1 MPQKQ
6 STKVASKDLEKS
18 KHDTTEDEKQFNGNT
33 HKHEEMVKE
42 STEGVSKDTPGTHS
56 SDSTQAKSNW
66 KKASTLL
73 VLPSRF
79 MGGQSDV
86 PDTAGMQA
94 YYPPTHSKHDADS
107 MPKSVPKPPPR
118 PKESETMHLDDIW
131 TPAYYG
137 DEEKFDKEGTKSG
150 KTWILFSTKDGD
162 LKLMKGLQGKSYP
175 ITGHYEVEIH
185 GQVYKGNLLSELIKN
200 VREKKSDTG
209 EAEQRKCASLV
220 YYRDL
225 KRFAGSKKIEPFEK
239 KEDAKTIG
247 KGEFGEVTL
256 RRYRQEANGK
266 TSSVKVAVKR
276 IKQTS
281 RRALVGAME
290 VAVMCTLHMDST
302 CDKRHLLPLVGWYV
316 EAEYLYV
323 VTEFMSGGTLLDYLQ
338 SLQLRSEEDAEER
351 EEKDH
356 KQCLEFHRFVS
367 EIATG
372 MCVLEAKRIQHRD
385 LAARNILLTRGHQ
398 IKIGD
403 FGLSRPDGSQFTF
416 GRIATRWTAPE
427 VLQNEANFTLR
438 SDVWSFGVVVWE
450 IYSLGSLPYSDVLS
464 RELLNNLLSGRR
476 LDPPYGTP
484 SRIAK
489 LMNMCWKMPASSRPS
504 FVEIDRY
511 LHGGTICPDSAKPPP
526 LPTKTQISATS
537 SPPYSPNAKTTF
549 WTTDV

>member
-1 MPQKQ
+1 MPQKP
-6 STKVASKDLEKS
+6 STKVAGKDLEKS
-18 KHDTTEDEKQFNGNT
+18 KHDTTEGEKQFNGNT
-33 HKHEEMVKE
+33 HKHEAMVKK
-42 STEGVSKDTPGTHS
+42 STEGVSKDTPGTHPRS
-56 SDSTQAKSNW
+56 STQARFNW
-66 KKASTLL
+66 KKATTLL
-73 VLPSRF
+73 VSASRF
-79 MGGQSDV
+79 MEGQSDI
-86 PDTAGMQA
+86 PDTAGMQT
-94 YYPPTHSKHDADS
+94 YYPPTRSKHDADTT
-107 MPKSVPKPPPR
+107 PKSVPEPPSR

-137 DEEKFDKEGTKSG
+137 DEEEFDKEGTKSG
-150 KTWILFSTKDGD
+150 KVWILFSTKDDD
-162 LKLMKGLQGKSYP
+162 LKLVKGLQGKSYP
-175 ITGHYEVEIH
+175 INGQYKVEIH

-200 VREKKSDTG
+200 VREKECDTG
-209 EAEQRKCASLV
+209 EAEERKCASLV

-239 KEDAKTIG
+239 KEHAKTIG
-247 KGEFGEVTL
+247 KGEFGEVTV
-256 RRYRQEANGK
+256 RRYREEVNGK
-266 TSSVKVAVKR
+266 TLSMKVAVKR

-290 VAVMCTLHMDST
+290 VAVMCTLLMDST

-323 VTEFMSGGTLLDYLQ
+323 VTEFMPGGTLLNYLR
-338 SLQLRSEEDAEER
+338 SLQLGSEEDAEER
-351 EEKDH
+351 EMKDH

-372 MCVLEAKRIQHRD
+372 MWVLEAKRIQHRD
-385 LAARNILLTRGHQ
+385 LAARNILLTQNHQ

-416 GRIATRWTAPE
+416 GCIATRWTAPE

-438 SDVWSFGVVVWE
+438 SDVWSFGVVMWE
-450 IYSLGSLPYSDVLS
+450 IYSLGSLPYSEVPS
-464 RELLNNLLSGRR
+464 RELLNHLHSGRR
-476 LDPPYGTP
+476 LDPPYETP

-511 LHGGTICPDSAKPPP
+511 LHGGTMCPDSAKPPL
-526 LPTKTQISATS
+526 LPAKTQISTTS
-537 SPPYSPNAKTTF
+537 SPPYSPNAKNTF
-549 WTTDV
+549 WTTDE

>member
-1 MPQKQ
+1 MPSAPWKNTNEYVEVNKLRRTGGIAKAATSCCYSDVEEG
-6 STKVASKDLEKS
+6 STSK
-18 KHDTTEDEKQFNGNT
+18 N
-33 HKHEEMVKE
+33 E
-42 STEGVSKDTPGTHS
+42 S
-56 SDSTQAKSNW
+56 
-66 KKASTLL
+66 KASTR
-73 VLPSRF
+73 S
-79 MGGQSDV
+79 
-86 PDTAGMQA
+86 
-94 YYPPTHSKHDADS
+94 
-107 MPKSVPKPPPR
+107 
-118 PKESETMHLDDIW
+118 ESGRNSQEWQKDPQRIGETMHLDDIW

-398 IKIGD
+398 IKIRGVA
-403 FGLSRPDGSQFTF
+403 
-416 GRIATRWTAPE
+416 IEKKNE
-427 VLQNEANFTLR
+427 VYKNPGF
-438 SDVWSFGVVVWE
+438 
-450 IYSLGSLPYSDVLS
+450 
-464 RELLNNLLSGRR
+464 
-476 LDPPYGTP
+476 
-484 SRIAK
+484 
-489 LMNMCWKMPASSRPS
+489 M
-504 FVEIDRY
+504 
-511 LHGGTICPDSAKPPP
+511 SA
-526 LPTKTQISATS
+526 AE
-537 SPPYSPNAKTTF
+537 
-549 WTTDV
+549 